1 MSVGWWL
8 SLSEGDGDGGV
19 YIVKMLTL
27 LVFMLL
33 VWSVDHILP
42 ETECSFSPGTASLEC
57 RVHVYSV
64 YSASLASADRARNI
78 KIVCSH
84 EQADQ
89 PVIEQNQFVQSHNLS
104 KLEIERCSQLQ
115 IRRGAW
121 QGLHNLHTL
130 KVWSWQQLI
139 QNF

>member
-1 MSVGWWL
+1 
-8 SLSEGDGDGGV
+8 
-19 YIVKMLTL
+19 MLTL
-27 LVFMLL
+27 SVFILL
-33 VWSVDHILP
+33 TSCLSPTLP
-42 ETECSFSPGTASLEC
+42 ETECSFSSATGSVEC
-57 RVHVYSV
+57 TVHVYSV
-64 YSASLASADRARNI
+64 YNASLASADRARNI

-130 KVWSWQQLI
+130 KVCSWQQFSKNI
-139 QNF
+139 TSK

>member
-1 MSVGWWL
+1 
-8 SLSEGDGDGGV
+8 
-19 YIVKMLTL
+19 
-27 LVFMLL
+27 MLL
-33 VWSVDHILP
+33 VWCLEPSLP
-42 ETECSFSPGTASLEC
+42 ETECSFSAATASLEC
-57 RVHVYSV
+57 RVQVYSV

-115 IRRGAW
+115 ILRGAF
-121 QGLHNLHTL
+121 QGLHNLQTL
-130 KVWSWQQLI
+130 KVWSWQQLA
-139 QNF
+139 QNILHQNVNYL

>member
-1 MSVGWWL
+1 MK
-8 SLSEGDGDGGV
+8 
-19 YIVKMLTL
+19 IT

-33 VWSVDHILP
+33 VWYVDSTLP
-42 ETECSFSPGTASLEC
+42 ETECSFSAATASLEC
-57 RVHVYSV
+57 RVQVYSV

-78 KIVCSH
+78 AIVCSH

-104 KLEIERCSQLQ
+104 KLEIERCSPLQ

-121 QGLHNLHTL
+121 QGLSNLHTL
-130 KVWSWQQLI
+130 KVCSWQQLKQI
-139 QNF
+139 ILLQNRNYL

>member
-1 MSVGWWL
+1 
-8 SLSEGDGDGGV
+8 
-19 YIVKMLTL
+19 MLTL
-27 LVFMLL
+27 SVFILL
-33 VWSVDHILP
+33 TSCLSPTLP
-42 ETECSFSPGTASLEC
+42 ETECSFSAATGSLEC
-57 RVHVYSV
+57 RVQVYSV

-78 KIVCSH
+78 AIVCSH

-121 QGLHNLHTL
+121 QGLHNLHSL